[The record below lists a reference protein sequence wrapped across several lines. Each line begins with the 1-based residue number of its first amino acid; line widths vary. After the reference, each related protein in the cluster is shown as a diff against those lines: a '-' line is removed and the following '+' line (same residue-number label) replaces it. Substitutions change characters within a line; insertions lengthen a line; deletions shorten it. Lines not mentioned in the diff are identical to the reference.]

1 MIELLLAAQLTCSD
15 AYWILDGIENS
26 EFISRADKTELK
38 IEVIRAMPDNCNRE
52 DHAPRPR
59 NR

>member
-1 MIELLLAAQLTCSD
+1 MIELLLSAQLTCAD

-26 EFISRADKTELK
+26 ENMSQVIKSDLK
-38 IEVIRAMPDNCNRE
+38 MSVIESMPDNCNRN
-52 DHAPRPR
+52 DHEIRPR